1 MRVNQRV
8 ENILAVSSKARNS
21 DKELLIIYMQKSG
34 MKLTEEQIE
43 IYRNMPAAD
52 TITRVR
58 RHLRESGK
66 YLPSVE
72 VDKHRFDR
80 YVGFRNDREYALL

>member
-8 ENILAVSSKARNS
+8 ENILAASAKARNS

-34 MKLTEEQIE
+34 MELTEKQIE
-43 IYRNMPAAD
+43 VFRNMPSAD

-66 YLPSVE
+66 YLPTVE
-72 VDKHRFDR
+72 IDKHRFDR
-80 YVGFRNDREYALL
+80 YRGFRNDREYALL